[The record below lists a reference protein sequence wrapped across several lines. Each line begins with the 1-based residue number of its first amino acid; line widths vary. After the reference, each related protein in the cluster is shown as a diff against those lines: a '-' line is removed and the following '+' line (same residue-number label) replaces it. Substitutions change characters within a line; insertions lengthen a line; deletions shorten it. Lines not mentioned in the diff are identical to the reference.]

1 LNASVEDEH
10 KHPTRRSGAA
20 RRNDLSWE
28 TKMSGRQRVKGPVR
42 ALAVAAVFGFALTLT
57 GAASAQPVDNNAAPP
72 PPENAA
78 PPPPAIIAAPPPPAI
93 NAAAPAPVL
102 IAAPAD
108 PVARAAFDV
117 LDRHCSR
124 CHQDGKLTARERP
137 SKNFGNVLKLDEI
150 AANPHF
156 ILPGNPFGSKL
167 FKQIV
172 DKEMPYDVEYEGET
186 KYPKISPE
194 ELKALEAWI
203 VSLGVTRSAACESH
217 KFVTN
222 EDVLN
227 IVAADLARLPNARK
241 KGTRYLTLSHLKNT
255 CADDISM
262 KVYRQGAIKLVNS
275 LSRSSDVVRLET
287 IDPDEAILRINLDDI
302 GWDSKD
308 WDEVL
313 KVYPYNM
320 QPDSDLKAVLSKA
333 TDTQLP
339 YVRADWFAFAAS
351 QPPLY
356 DKLVK
361 LPNTFQEL
369 TKEQGVDIES
379 NIKRF
384 IAQRSAFQK
393 SGVSQNNRMI
403 ERHASRAGYFWTS
416 YDFAG
421 NRSTQSFFEHPLGPG
436 GKNGFIPDGFEH
448 DGGES
453 IYSLPNGFQAYYLNT
468 SDGKRLDKGPTTI
481 VRDLARKD
489 LAVTNGLSCMGC
501 HDQGIRKAKDEIRQH
516 VLSSKSFNKQT
527 REAVEAMYIPT
538 ERMDQILEAD
548 TKRFQDAMY
557 RAGLEPSLKLNG
569 VEMINALSN
578 RYESDVD
585 LSLAAAEFGL
595 TKKDFEDNA
604 GDADRKF
611 RPLIRR
617 LQQGSIPRDQF
628 ENNYRELALAIT
640 DNEEVKIAGA
650 APAAAAPGA
659 APAVAKPVS
668 NEALVLTS
676 DKDVYKV
683 GDTPVFTVIA
693 KKTCFLTLV
702 NLDDKGTATVLLPNK
717 FQQDNRVKAGQEIQ
731 FPAQKAPFIFR
742 MQDKGFEQ
750 VIATCSES
758 ADVDGIK
765 NNFQKEALT
774 TVPNFTQ
781 NVGQAVA
788 KAPAKR
794 AIAVLG
800 KKEGE
805 QTTPQNAQ
813 PVAADKRDVARAA
826 IKVEVK

>member
-1 LNASVEDEH
+1 
-10 KHPTRRSGAA
+10 
-20 RRNDLSWE
+20 
-28 TKMSGRQRVKGPVR
+28 
-42 ALAVAAVFGFALTLT
+42 
-57 GAASAQPVDNNAAPP
+57 
-72 PPENAA
+72 
-78 PPPPAIIAAPPPPAI
+78 
-93 NAAAPAPVL
+93 
-102 IAAPAD
+102 
-108 PVARAAFDV
+108 VARAAFDV
-117 LDRHCSR
+117 LDKHCSR

-203 VSLGVTRSAACESH
+203 VSLAAAKSAACESH
-217 KFVTN
+217 KFVNN
-222 EDVLN
+222 EEVIN
-227 IVAADLARLPNARK
+227 FVVADLSRLPNSRK
-241 KGTRYLTLSHLKNT
+241 KGTRYLTLTHLKNA
-255 CADDISM
+255 CMDDVSM
-262 KVYRQGAIKLVNS
+262 KVFRQGAIKLINS

-287 IDPDEAILRINLDDI
+287 IDPDESILRINLDDL
-302 GWDSKD
+302 GWDAAD
-308 WDEVL
+308 WDTVL
-313 KVYPYNM
+313 AVYPYNL
-320 QPDSDLKAVLSKA
+320 QPESDLKSVLSGA
-333 TDTQLP
+333 TGTQLP

-361 LPNTFQEL
+361 LPNTFPEL
-369 TKEQGVDIES
+369 AKEQGVDIEN

-384 IAQRSAFQK
+384 IAQRSGFQK

-403 ERHASRAGYFWTS
+403 ERHPSRTGYFWTS
-416 YDFAG
+416 YDFGG
-421 NRSTQSFFEHPLGPG
+421 NRGKQSFFEHPTGPG
-436 GKNGFIPDGFEH
+436 GAHGFKFVEDGFEH
-448 DGGES
+448 DGGET

-468 SDGKRLDKGPTTI
+468 SDGKKLDKGPTSI
-481 VRDLARKD
+481 VRDLSRKD

-501 HDQGIRKAKDEIRQH
+501 HDQGIRKAKDEVRQV
-516 VLSSKSFNKQT
+516 VLSGKSFNKQT
-527 REAVEAMYIPT
+527 REAVEALYIPT
-538 ERMDQILEAD
+538 ERMDQILESD
-548 TKRFQDAMY
+548 TKRFQDAMF
-557 RAGLEPSLKLNG
+557 RAGLEPNLKLNG
-569 VEMINALSN
+569 VEMISALAN

-585 LSLAAAEFGL
+585 LNQAAAEFGL
-595 TKKDFEDNA
+595 NKKDFEEAAD
-604 GDADRKF
+604 DADRKF

-628 ENNYRELALAIT
+628 ENNYRELALGIT
-640 DNEEVKIAGA
+640 DQEEVKAPA
-650 APAAAAPGA
+650 AAVAAAAAAPGGGA
-659 APAVAKPVS
+659 AVAKPVS
-668 NEALVLTS
+668 NEALSLTS

-683 GDTPVFTVIA
+683 GDTPVFTVLA

-731 FPAQKAPFIFR
+731 FPAVKAPFIFK

-750 VIATCSES
+750 VIATCSET

-765 NNFQKEALT
+765 NDFAKNTLT
-774 TVPNFTQ
+774 TVPNFTR
-781 NVGQAVA
+781 NVGRAVA
-788 KAPAKR
+788 ADNKGKR
-794 AIAVLG
+794 AIAVVG

-805 QTTPQNAQ
+805 ASSPQNVV